1 MAAQTVLIAETDH
14 HSLDILPRILSDHI
28 PDAAIEICT
37 SADELARKLD
47 RSRYDTVA
55 TGSALIHHYLAF
67 KHKRPPQLLAPCIV
81 TAGQEDRTW
90 AATVLEGDAF
100 DLIAKPIV
108 ADQAVQTVRLALWH
122 HAFLRLLAS
131 RERAVT
137 RFQQHMAAFPH
148 AQKAEAEFISKLT
161 AYERT
166 FQALTASMR
175 LLLNIEDERSLF
187 DMAAS
192 VESFTRKLA
201 LKRLFNMCP
210 EGPTQ

>member
-1 MAAQTVLIAETDH
+1 
-14 HSLDILPRILSDHI
+14 
-28 PDAAIEICT
+28 
-37 SADELARKLD
+37 
-47 RSRYDTVA
+47 
-55 TGSALIHHYLAF
+55 
-67 KHKRPPQLLAPCIV
+67 V

>member
-1 MAAQTVLIAETDH
+1 M
-14 HSLDILPRILSDHI
+14 
-28 PDAAIEICT
+28 
-37 SADELARKLD
+37 
-47 RSRYDTVA
+47 
-55 TGSALIHHYLAF
+55 
-67 KHKRPPQLLAPCIV
+67 
-81 TAGQEDRTW
+81 
-90 AATVLEGDAF
+90 LEGDAF

-166 FQALTASMR
+166 FQALTVSMR
-175 LLLNIEDERSLF
+175 LLLNFEDERSLF